1 MPLLRIQRYAVSGP
15 AFIDYFVT
23 VTGDYDASSA
33 TTVLELDPS
42 LFPSAGEYA
51 VVRATGSVV
60 NWIGGSA
67 TWIGGTPPFPT
78 TTVSIGTRTIGGT
91 VYDCVLVTVG

>member
-1 MPLLRIQRYAVSGP
+1 
-15 AFIDYFVT
+15 
-23 VTGDYDASSA
+23 
-33 TTVLELDPS
+33 
-42 LFPSAGEYA
+42 
-51 VVRATGSVV
+51 V